1 MSLWDLFRENIP
13 PQKLLLKF
21 SECHYQKKKK
31 RQNGLQRY
39 LSDYKG
45 WSTNYWIFLNVYT
58 HLLLFY
64 RNINLLHLNHY
75 NFFLDVL
82 KFNWIIIQQS
92 PTINNLPPKHLLP
105 DKIDIVYLHGYSW
118 PLYDR
123 TLVFKYAPHT
133 VLLVALYTS
142 QENSPA
148 LSAIA
153 KVAKMFLDS
162 MQIFPGSEDAGVTT
176 FACVEETGRKLGMS
190 EGRWQNL
197 IKRAGLPDQEKKKKV
212 DVKRKENSKLIN
224 HLD

>member
-1 MSLWDLFRENIP
+1 MVCNDINPITKVGQQTIGYFWTCILTYSCFTEIL
-13 PQKLLLKF
+13 
-21 SECHYQKKKK
+21 
-31 RQNGLQRY
+31 
-39 LSDYKG
+39 
-45 WSTNYWIFLNVYT
+45 
-58 HLLLFY
+58 
-64 RNINLLHLNHY
+64 NLLHLNHY
-75 NFFLDVL
+75 IFLEVL

-92 PTINNLPPKHLLP
+92 STINNLPPKHLLP